1 MLKPAFITAIA
12 GTFILLI
19 LSNNLEP
26 SLIKISDIN
35 GRYLDNYVKI
45 QGEIKEIKQSDSLTI
60 IKISEDNSSINVIAQ
75 NAAFQKGSFIE
86 VTGKVTEW
94 HGTLE
99 IEASK
104 IKTIE

>member
-26 SLIKISDIN
+26 PLIKVSDIN
-35 GRYLDNYVKI
+35 ERYLDNYVKI
-45 QGEIKEIKQSDSLTI
+45 QGKIEEIKQSDSLTI
-60 IKISEDNSSINVIAQ
+60 IKLSEDNSSINIIAQ
-75 NAAFQKGSFIE
+75 NAAFQKKSYVE
-86 VTGKVTEW
+86 VIGKVVEW

-99 IEASK
+99 IEASR
-104 IKTIE
+104 IKAI